1 MKQTV
6 KRVYPGFNETYYGYR
21 SFSDLLEDAAKEGLI
36 TLDRDEPLRQLP
48 RPLRPLKSGSGT
60 VSGTVPDPIR
70 FSTWITAGGRAPA
83 QTCGWP
89 RTGSLAKG
97 RRKRMPMG
105 EKVVVR
111 DGIKVVR
118 DGINVTQ
125 GTPTEPIARAT
136 LFLRVWRVTEPGKP
150 QRTLASLYMVRPG
163 RGEYV
168 VKELIPDMELGPQA
182 ALDKAVAIA
191 KRGDVADIYVNADL
205 SNLPQMKPLA
215 KQA

>member
-1 MKQTV
+1 
-6 KRVYPGFNETYYGYR
+6 
-21 SFSDLLEDAAKEGLI
+21 
-36 TLDRDEPLRQLP
+36 
-48 RPLRPLKSGSGT
+48 
-60 VSGTVPDPIR
+60 
-70 FSTWITAGGRAPA
+70 
-83 QTCGWP
+83 
-89 RTGSLAKG
+89 
-97 RRKRMPMG
+97 MPKG

-125 GTPTEPIARAT
+125 GTPTEPINKAT

-150 QRTLASLYMVRPG
+150 QRTLASLYMVRPS
-163 RGEYV
+163 RGQYV

-191 KRGDVADIYVNADL
+191 KRGDVADVYVNADL
-205 SNLPQMKPLA
+205 SNLPQIKSFA